1 MFNDDDF
8 WSDDLPEKS
17 IYELLSQ
24 YELAKNGASGVF
36 LDEEEYEL
44 IIDHFLH
51 NNQEVEAL
59 QACDIALT
67 FHPFATE
74 LMLYKAEILFQGQK
88 YGQALKALD
97 SLEELE
103 KNVLHALL
111 LRSDIFLAQLK
122 PEMAIALLEERAQY
136 FTGEELVEILHELAD
151 IYDEYEDFEAV
162 FATLKRILE
171 IDLKNDEA
179 LHKIC
184 FWADFTGKNEESK
197 MLHQHIIDEDPYN
210 TLAWFNLGAAFQ
222 GLKQYEEAIDAYE
235 YCLAIDEKFESAYRN
250 MADAYMRLRRYDK
263 AIESLQKNLELSKPE
278 DVIFE
283 ALGNCFE
290 KQKDFDRARHYYRQA
305 ILLNPADDAIFY
317 RIGETYSREHQW
329 EKAMKAYSSALYL
342 NKSNAAYCLAIG
354 NCLLELDAASEALVC
369 FLNAVQ
375 LKPNNKSTW
384 MALIKGLYYNRYYDD
399 MLDQITIARENCGDK
414 VEFDYYQS
422 AALFALG
429 KSKEALLYLEKA
441 LREAPQRMKVI
452 TGLNPDLL
460 QRKPVADLVVKYK
473 KRK

>member
-1 MFNDDDF
+1 MFNNDDF
-8 WSDDLPEKS
+8 WNDDLPDKS
-17 IYELLSQ
+17 LHELLAQ
-24 YELAKNGASGVF
+24 YELTKNGASGIF

-51 NNQEVEAL
+51 NNHEVEAL

-67 FHPFATE
+67 FHPFASE
-74 LMLYKAEILFQGQK
+74 IMLYKSEILFQGQK

-97 SLEELE
+97 TLEEIE
-103 KNVLHALL
+103 KNVLSAVL
-111 LRSDIFLAQLK
+111 LRSDIYLAQFK
-122 PEMAIALLEERAQY
+122 PELAIAHLEGRVQY
-136 FTGEELVEILHELAD
+136 FTGEEQVEILHDLAD
-151 IYDEYEDFEAV
+151 VYDEYEDFEAV
-162 FATLKRILE
+162 FTTLKRILE
-171 IDLKNDEA
+171 IDFKNDEA

-197 MLHQHIIDEDPYN
+197 ELHLIIIDEDPYSA
-210 TLAWFNLGAAFQ
+210 LAWFNLGAACQ
-222 GLKQYEEAIDAYE
+222 GLKQYDEAIDAYE

-263 AIESLQKNLELSKPE
+263 AIESLQKNLELGKPE

-305 ILLNPADDAIFY
+305 IQLNPADDVIFY
-317 RIGETYSREHQW
+317 RIGETYSREYQW
-329 EKAMKAYSSALYL
+329 EKAMKAYSSALHL

-384 MALIKGLYYNRYYDD
+384 IALIKGLYHNGYFDD
-399 MLDQITIARENCGDK
+399 MLDQMIIARENCGDK

-441 LREAPQRMKVI
+441 LSQAPQRMKVI
-452 TGLNPDLL
+452 TELNPDLL
-460 QRKPVADLVVKYK
+460 QRKSVADLVVKYK